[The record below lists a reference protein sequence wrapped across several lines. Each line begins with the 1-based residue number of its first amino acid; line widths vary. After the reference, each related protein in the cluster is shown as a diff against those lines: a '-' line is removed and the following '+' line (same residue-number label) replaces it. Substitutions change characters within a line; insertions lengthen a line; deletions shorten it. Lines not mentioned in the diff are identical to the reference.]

1 MGSTFLFNTVSDSRL
16 RGRQLVAFVVYW
28 QKVVFDEG
36 ACDYLLDRLGSFRR
50 AVSPLLAAALVACA
64 LPATTG
70 GADGGAKA
78 DGLKHVTLIGDSV
91 ATALPIDDVALQT
104 LRSGVDLDLEV
115 APCRR
120 LVNPSCPP
128 SPPNTM
134 ELIRQRGAAL
144 GPNIVMVV
152 GYNEYAD
159 EWADSVDTTLDA
171 FEHIGVEHV
180 FWLTMIGHV
189 PYLKMNDELKAAAEK
204 HPKLT
209 VIDWYVYSRN
219 HPDWFQDDGLHLG
232 GIGRSG
238 DGEADP
244 QEARGRRRGGA
255 AGPREDADAARRA
268 AWKVLHALG
277 SRPYPGAART
287 RGRRRPA
294 PARTPPASVRR
305 RLGGRPRAARPV
317 RLDRAGEGRGR
328 LRSTLASSCFA
339 SR

>member
-1 MGSTFLFNTVSDSRL
+1 MTT
-16 RGRQLVAFVVYW
+16 Y
-28 QKVVFDEG
+28 
-36 ACDYLLDRLGSFRR
+36 LDRLGSFRR
-50 AVSPLLAAALVACA
+50 AVWPLLTAALVACA

-232 GIGRSG
+232 GIG
-238 DGEADP
+238 P
-244 QEARGRRRGGA
+244 QEMAKLIRKKLVDAGVAVPPVVVKTQTLPDARRGKSYTRSA
-255 AGPREDADAARRA
+255 
-268 AWKVLHALG
+268 
-277 SRPYPGAART
+277 PGRI
-287 RGRRRPA
+287 
-294 PARTPPASVRR
+294 RTPSVLVVSRRTAPTRTSPASVRR
-305 RLGGRPRAARPV
+305 RLGRRPRASRPV
-317 RLDRAGEGRGR
+317 RLDSAGEGRGR
-328 LRSTLASSCFA
+328 PGRHSQARASPPLERPGACSSRQSPSRSSS
-339 SR
+339 

>member
-1 MGSTFLFNTVSDSRL
+1 MTT
-16 RGRQLVAFVVYW
+16 Y
-28 QKVVFDEG
+28 
-36 ACDYLLDRLGSFRR
+36 LDRLGSFRR
-50 AVSPLLAAALVACA
+50 AVGPLLVTALVVCA

-70 GADGGAKA
+70 GADGSAAA

-159 EWADSVDTTLDA
+159 EWVDSVDTTLDA

-180 FWLTMIGHV
+180 FWLTMIGSRSV
-189 PYLKMNDELKAAAEK
+189 SEDE
-204 HPKLT
+204 
-209 VIDWYVYSRN
+209 
-219 HPDWFQDDGLHLG
+219 
-232 GIGRSG
+232 
-238 DGEADP
+238 
-244 QEARGRRRGGA
+244 
-255 AGPREDADAARRA
+255 RRA
-268 AWKVLHALG
+268 
-277 SRPYPGAART
+277 
-287 RGRRRPA
+287 
-294 PARTPPASVRR
+294 
-305 RLGGRPRAARPV
+305 
-317 RLDRAGEGRGR
+317 
-328 LRSTLASSCFA
+328 
-339 SR
+339 

>member
-1 MGSTFLFNTVSDSRL
+1 MITSWARLKSLFRARSPV
-16 RGRQLVAFVVYW
+16 LV
-28 QKVVFDEG
+28 
-36 ACDYLLDRLGSFRR
+36 
-50 AVSPLLAAALVACA
+50 AALVACV

-70 GADGGAKA
+70 GADGSAKA
-78 DGLKHVTLIGDSV
+78 DGLQHVTLIGDSV

-232 GIGRSG
+232 GIG
-238 DGEADP
+238 P
-244 QEARGRRRGGA
+244 QAMAKLIRKKLVDAGVAVPPVVVKTQTLPDARHGKSYTARLQAVSGRRPYSWSAVGRLPLGLHLRPSGVVW
-255 AGPREDADAARRA
+255 GVAR
-268 AWKVLHALG
+268 
-277 SRPYPGAART
+277 
-287 RGRRRPA
+287 
-294 PARTPPASVRR
+294 
-305 RLGGRPRAARPV
+305 ARPGRFVLTV
-317 RLDRAGEGRGR
+317 RAKDAVGQVDTRKLVLR
-328 LRSTLASSCFA
+328 LR
-339 SR
+339 